1 MAYLLSSVASH
12 EALPDSFVFPP
23 DQRPPASAAVV
34 ALPVID
40 LSGPR
45 DEVRRAILEA
55 GKELGFFQVHTSLAW
70 SALISPFY
78 SPPVAIDDD
87 DDGRP
92 TDRPTQVIN
101 HGVPEDAVRDMETC
115 CDEFFRLPAED
126 KAAFYSD
133 DTDKP
138 NRLFSSTIYGIGG
151 ERYWRDCLRLACGF
165 PYHDTARSAWP
176 DKPGRLRDVMERFVV
191 PTRAVGME
199 LLRLLCEGMGLRPD
213 YFEGGLSAGDVIVNV
228 NHYPPCP
235 DPARTLGL
243 PPHCDR
249 NLITLLLQGSVP
261 GLQVSYRGDWIRAQL
276 VPGAFIVNFGHQL
289 EIATNGLLKSIEH
302 RAAPNGALPR
312 TSVATFIM
320 PTEDCLVAP
329 AEELVDGEGNPP
341 RYRAVTFREFMKVY
355 KTVGARRES
364 VEKAFKI

>member
-1 MAYLLSSVASH
+1 MENLLSSAASH
-12 EALPDSFVFPP
+12 ETLPDSFVFPP
-23 DQRPPASAAVV
+23 DQRPPASAAAVE
-34 ALPVID
+34 LPVID
-40 LSGPR
+40 LAGPR
-45 DEVRRAILEA
+45 DEVRRAVLEA
-55 GKELGFFQVHTSLAW
+55 GKDLGFFQV
-70 SALISPFY
+70 
-78 SPPVAIDDD
+78 V
-87 DDGRP
+87 
-92 TDRPTQVIN
+92 N
-101 HGVPEDAVRDMETC
+101 HGVPDQAVRDMEASC
-115 CDEFFRLPAED
+115 EEFFRLPAED
-126 KAAFYSD
+126 KAAFYSE

-138 NRLFSSTIYGIGG
+138 NRLFSSTTYGTGG

-165 PYHDTARSAWP
+165 PVDDGARS
-176 DKPGRLRDVMERFVV
+176 GEVIERFIA

-213 YFEGGLSAGDVIVNV
+213 YFEGDLSGGDVIVNV

-235 DPARTLGL
+235 DPERTLGL

-261 GLQVSYRGDWIRAQL
+261 GLQVSYRGDWIRVQP
-276 VPGAFIVNFGHQL
+276 VPGAFVVNFGHQL

-302 RAAPNGALPR
+302 RAAPNAAVPR

-329 AEELVDGEGNPP
+329 AAELVDGHGGNPR
-341 RYRAVTFREFMKVY
+341 RYRAVAFREFMRVY